1 MGLSFFFSRVVGE
14 RNFEKQVIRREARR
28 RVPADVSHELGSC
41 DRLNGTCP
49 TRACAIHAFLRGAY
63 APVYMPPLFV
73 SPSLSLSLVVYTGG
87 SSQISSTKD
96 YIRKCILAP
105 LSLLFTLRKGRRRG
119 FLLREKYISFF
130 SFFFYYCDAG
140 LGLDKGGRKVGR
152 ADSIDRSREGDRGNP
167 FRNDFRK
174 LLADFKF
181 QRLVNFKRIKFYF
194 S

>member
-130 SFFFYYCDAG
+130 FLFF
-140 LGLDKGGRKVGR
+140 
-152 ADSIDRSREGDRGNP
+152 SIIVT
-167 FRNDFRK
+167 
-174 LLADFKF
+174 
-181 QRLVNFKRIKFYF
+181 LV
-194 S
+194 

>member
-73 SPSLSLSLVVYTGG
+73 SPSLSLSRCIYRWLEPNFVYERLYTKMYTR
-87 SSQISSTKD
+87 SSFSSLHPEEGEEERFLAK
-96 YIRKCILAP
+96 RKV
-105 LSLLFTLRKGRRRG
+105 SL
-119 FLLREKYISFF
+119 FF

-140 LGLDKGGRKVGR
+140 LGLDKGEKEGWEGR
-152 ADSIDRSREGDRGNP
+152 
-167 FRNDFRK
+167 
-174 LLADFKF
+174 
-181 QRLVNFKRIKFYF
+181 
-194 S
+194 